1 MKKKT
6 LVIVLLLTM
15 VAPFVLYTTLDIIRA
30 YIPFTGPDKK
40 SVEHFEKAFNEQM
53 AQYGMSIDIDSA
65 RWHENEGTL
74 HKPVPIQCEDGST
87 IICTYYPI
95 AKSPKSQIRVIEFEQ
110 SLNSKEPQTIYIVP
124 LMEFI
129 LQEFEGPMLE
139 DKDKAFDA
147 SDAVSYNEAIRYCQ
161 TFVDGEQKEFEFY
174 VSSVD
179 HDSSP
184 VFLTRET
191 GEKKS
196 IKIRIFIF
204 SGQRS
209 W

>member
-6 LVIVLLLTM
+6 LVIIMLLTM
-15 VAPFVLYTTLDIIRA
+15 IAPFILYSCLDRIRD

-40 SVEHFEKAFNEQM
+40 SVEHFEEAFNEQM
-53 AQYGMSIDIDSA
+53 AQYGMSIDVSSVSWPYDEYS
-65 RWHENEGTL
+65 L
-74 HKPVPIQCEDGST
+74 YKSVPIQCEDGSVIT
-87 IICTYYPI
+87 CTYYPTG
-95 AKSPKSQIRVIEFEQ
+95 KSRKSQIEAIEFEQ
-110 SLNSKEPQTIYIVP
+110 LLNSKESQTIYIVP

-129 LQEFEGPMLE
+129 LQEFEAPMLE

-147 SDAVSYNEAIRYCQ
+147 WDAVSYNEAIRYCQ
-161 TFVDGEQKEFEFY
+161 TFVAGKQKKFEFY
-174 VSSVD
+174 VSSQD
-179 HDSSP
+179 HDDSP
-184 VFLTRET
+184 VTLTREN
-191 GEKKS
+191 GEEKS